1 MLFTLPAAAALIAM
15 PLPIVDV
22 LFRRGAFEAGDAFA
36 TAEVVAAMAVG
47 LPPVVLVKVL
57 SPAFFARGDTRTP
70 LYIAALS
77 MALNLALAFAL
88 MRVLGAAGIALAASL
103 AAWANAAAM
112 GWILGRRGHLP
123 LDGRFRRRVPRLI
136 LASALMAL
144 ALFGAL
150 ILIPDFTAL
159 NLALRIGG
167 LAAIVT
173 LGGILFFALAQVL
186 GGADLREVRG
196 MLRRKRN

>member
-1 MLFTLPAAAALIAM
+1 
-15 PLPIVDV
+15 
-22 LFRRGAFEAGDAFA
+22 
-36 TAEVVAAMAVG
+36 
-47 LPPVVLVKVL
+47 
-57 SPAFFARGDTRTP
+57 
-70 LYIAALS
+70 
-77 MALNLALAFAL
+77 
-88 MRVLGAAGIALAASL
+88 
-103 AAWANAAAM
+103 
-112 GWILGRRGHLP
+112 
-123 LDGRFRRRVPRLI
+123 
-136 LASALMAL
+136 MAL

-159 NLALRIGG
+159 NLTVRIGG